1 MSPIIGADSNGEL
14 TITGLEA
21 GAYTEISAKSTTTN
35 CISNMVSA
43 TLSYPLAPDAPV
55 IQAQSFCGASTIG
68 AIAYTSNAGT
78 GVKWFA
84 AAIGGT
90 ALSPPTA
97 IATTT
102 TYYAETTSI
111 ASGCI
116 STTRTP
122 VVITINNLP
131 VEPVIN
137 DQTFCGLSFV
147 SYLVATPNTGEEIK
161 WYLSAVGGTALT
173 AIDALSTRAYYAEA
187 RNTTTGCVSATRKL
201 INVII
206 NKCSDLDFAKT
217 VDNDSPKVNEIVTF
231 TLTINNNGPDNAT
244 GVAVEDNLPTA
255 GFEYVAGSASNG
267 GSYTTGKISWNS
279 LTVTTAGL
287 QITYQAK
294 VKAPNN
300 SIVDQYKNTAQII
313 ASDSEDP
320 DSDVGN
326 DDGDQS
332 EDDEDSFTINSP
344 KVADLS
350 LLKTVNDSNPN
361 VGDELT
367 FTLKLS
373 NAGPD
378 IATNVAVEDILP
390 KGFTYVVGSVSNN
403 GSYNAANHTLTW
415 TGKTIPI
422 SGSDEFTYKVKVNT
436 PTTYPIPINEY
447 KNKAQVTASDQYDPN
462 SSVANDNGDQSEDD
476 ESAVNID
483 LQVSDLNFKKTLN
496 TTNANVGDIVT
507 FTLAVENNGPSTAT
521 NVTVI
526 DHLPVGF
533 EYVTHRNG
541 TFDSTTGIWTVGDV
555 LNATTKTLELDVRVL
570 TPTGAVGEYTNIAE
584 VNSSDQYDPDSESGN
599 GSGSGGGNGEDDDD
613 KIGIV
618 LLDVDL
624 NISKT
629 VNVANPVVNSEV
641 IFTIK
646 IENTGLGTATN
657 INIQE
662 SLPSGYTYISHQT
675 TKGIYDGF
683 SNWTIPSLSNGESAL
698 LNIKVTVN
706 ETGDYLNTANV
717 VSVDQNDSDG
727 TNDSD
732 SVDTTPI
739 CLSIYNEFSP
749 NNDGV
754 NDFFKIDCIDK
765 YPNNV
770 LEIFNRWGN
779 TVYKKK
785 RYDNTWDGTS
795 TGRVTVNT
803 DTKLPVGTYYYVLDL
818 GDGSKPKKGW
828 IYINR

>member
-1 MSPIIGADSNGEL
+1 VPL
-14 TITGLEA
+14 TGL
-21 GAYTEISAKSTTTN
+21 N
-35 CISNMVSA
+35 
-43 TLSYPLAPDAPV
+43 
-55 IQAQSFCGASTIG
+55 
-68 AIAYTSNAGT
+68 
-78 GVKWFA
+78 
-84 AAIGGT
+84 
-90 ALSPPTA
+90 
-97 IATTT
+97 
-102 TYYAETTSI
+102 
-111 ASGCI
+111 
-116 STTRTP
+116 
-122 VVITINNLP
+122 
-131 VEPVIN
+131 
-137 DQTFCGLSFV
+137 
-147 SYLVATPNTGEEIK
+147 
-161 WYLSAVGGTALT
+161 
-173 AIDALSTRAYYAEA
+173 
-187 RNTTTGCVSATRKL
+187 
-201 INVII
+201 
-206 NKCSDLDFAKT
+206 
-217 VDNDSPKVNEIVTF
+217 
-231 TLTINNNGPDNAT
+231 
-244 GVAVEDNLPTA
+244 
-255 GFEYVAGSASNG
+255 
-267 GSYTTGKISWNS
+267 
-279 LTVTTAGL
+279 
-287 QITYQAK
+287 ITYQVK
-294 VKAPNN
+294 VKAPDN
-300 SIVDQYKNTAQII
+300 SIVDQYKNTVQIT
-313 ASDSEDP
+313 ASDSQDV
-320 DSDVGN
+320 DSDVNN

-367 FTLKLS
+367 FTVKLENS
-373 NAGPD
+373 GPD
-378 IATNVAVEDILP
+378 IATNVAVEDVLP
-390 KGFTYVVGSVSNN
+390 KGYTYVLGSVSDN
-403 GSYNAANHTLTW
+403 GMYNAANHTLTW
-415 TGKTIPI
+415 SGKTIQV
-422 SGSDEFTYKVKVNT
+422 SGFDEFTYKVKVNA
-436 PTTYPIPINEY
+436 PTTYPIPVNEY
-447 KNKAQVTASDQYDPN
+447 KNKAQVTASDQFDPN
-462 SSVANDNGDQSEDD
+462 SNVANDNGDQSEDD
-476 ESAVNID
+476 ESAVDID

-496 TTNANVGDIVT
+496 TTSANVGDIVT
-507 FTLAVENNGPSTAT
+507 FTLAVENIGPSTAT

-541 TFDSTTGIWTVGDV
+541 TFDSATGIWTVGDV
-555 LNATTKTLELDVRVL
+555 LNGTTKTLELDVRVL
-570 TPTGAVGEYTNIAE
+570 APTGVAGEYTNIAE

-613 KIGIV
+613 KIGII

-629 VNVANPVVNSEV
+629 VNIANPVVNSEV

-662 SLPSGYTYISHQT
+662 SLPSGYTYVSHQT
-675 TKGIYDGF
+675 TKGTYDGF
-683 SNWTIPSLSNGESAL
+683 SNWNIISLSNGESAL

-706 ETGDYLNTANV
+706 ETGDYLNTASV

-739 CLSIYNEFSP
+739 CLSVYNEFSP

-785 RYDNTWDGTS
+785 GYDNTWDGTS
-795 TGRVTVNT
+795 IGRVTVNT